1 MKFLFDLFPVI
12 LFFVTFKI
20 YGIYAATA
28 AAIVATFVQ
37 IGWMWLRHRK
47 VDSMLWISL
56 AIIVLLGGAT
66 LVLQNEAFIKWK
78 PTVLYWLFAAV
89 LWLSNIFFKKNLIK
103 ALLEKQMA
111 LPIAVWSK
119 LNMSWIVF
127 FIVMGGINIHIAFN
141 FSIDTWVNFKL
152 FGSVGLMLVFVVM
165 QAIILGK
172 YMKDPEDAKVVT
184 APEENDFPLESA
196 TVQKPIS
203 QRKGDDA

>member
-12 LFFVTFKI
+12 LFFATFKI
-20 YGIYAATA
+20 YGIYTATA
-28 AAIVATFVQ
+28 AAIAATFVQ

-56 AIIVLLGGAT
+56 AVIVLLGGAT
-66 LVLQNEAFIKWK
+66 LALQNEAFIKWK

-89 LWLSNIFFKKNLIK
+89 LWLSNLFFKKNLIK

-111 LPIAVWSK
+111 LPIAVWGK
-119 LNMSWIVF
+119 LNMSWVVF
-127 FIVMGGINIHIAFN
+127 FIVMGGINIHIASN
-141 FSIDTWVNFKL
+141 YSIDTWVNFKL

-165 QAIILGK
+165 QAVILGK

-184 APEENDFPLESA
+184 VPEENDYPLESA
-196 TVQKPIS
+196 ALQERIS
-203 QRKGDDA
+203 QRKGDDV